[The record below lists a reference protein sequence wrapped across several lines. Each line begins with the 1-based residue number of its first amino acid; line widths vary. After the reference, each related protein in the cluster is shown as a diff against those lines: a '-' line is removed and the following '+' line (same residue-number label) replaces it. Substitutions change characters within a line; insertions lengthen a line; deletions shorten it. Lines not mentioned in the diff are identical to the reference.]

1 MTSSIFYLIR
11 ILQHNIFF
19 FLKPPPPPPSQGKYN
34 GYIINITISL
44 KSKYDVNLHN

>member
-19 FLKPPPPPPSQGKYN
+19 SKAPPPLSQGKYN
-34 GYIINITISL
+34 GYMINITISL
-44 KSKYDVNLHN
+44 KSRYDVNLHN